1 MKVGR
6 KRNDFFLKGR
16 GVKVKVDGLLRGEI
30 FEAEERKEEE
40 DGD

>member
-6 KRNDFFLKGR
+6 KRDDFFLKGR
-16 GVKVKVDGLLRGEI
+16 EVKVDGLLRGEI